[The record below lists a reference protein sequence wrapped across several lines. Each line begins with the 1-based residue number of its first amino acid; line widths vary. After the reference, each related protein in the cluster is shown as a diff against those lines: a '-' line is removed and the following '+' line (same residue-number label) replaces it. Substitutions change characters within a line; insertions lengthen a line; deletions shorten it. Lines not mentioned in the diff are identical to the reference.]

1 MEEWR
6 GADRDPDRDPGLAA
20 DRTTLAW
27 RRSGIS
33 VVAVGLAVAKGI
45 PTVGDVPGRPLVG
58 LAIVGLGAVAFVVS
72 SVQAGRRARHAGTDR
87 PAGGA
92 GRSLAGVGGHAV
104 RCARCGRRRAAE
116 MTRARILTPA

>member
-6 GADRDPDRDPGLAA
+6 DADRDPDRDPGLAA

-33 VVAVGLAVAKGI
+33 VVAVGLAVARGI
-45 PTVGDVPGRPLVG
+45 PTVGGVPGRPLVG

-72 SVQAGRRARHAGTDR
+72 SVQAGRRAGHAGTHR
-87 PAGGA
+87 PAAELADLWPVSAATLFAALGA
-92 GRSLAGVGGHAV
+92 VVVVLLR
-104 RCARCGRRRAAE
+104 
-116 MTRARILTPA
+116 